1 VVTAEFW
8 ISGADLW
15 AWRQTALQQARVA
28 EVDAQELDWLLAALG
43 NVDRLSL
50 RLGTVQQQAQI
61 PLACSQE
68 DLTQRWQQ
76 RLHQRVPV
84 QYLVGETP
92 WRNLAL
98 TVSPAVLIPRPETEL
113 IIDLAAAAVARS
125 PHREQLT
132 QGLWVDMGT
141 GSGAIAIALA
151 QTFPAA
157 RILAVDLSPAALAV
171 AQANADRAG
180 FGPSITFYQGSWF
193 DPLVPYQ
200 GQISAL
206 VSNPPYIP
214 SALLPTLQPEVI
226 DHEPATALDGGPD
239 GLTALGLLVIQAAD
253 YLVPGGL
260 WLAEIMA
267 GQGEAVQALLT
278 TQGGYRDCQIHLD
291 LAGRDRFVQASY
303 APSS

>member
-1 VVTAEFW
+1 
-8 ISGADLW
+8 
-15 AWRQTALQQARVA
+15 
-28 EVDAQELDWLLAALG
+28 
-43 NVDRLSL
+43 
-50 RLGTVQQQAQI
+50 
-61 PLACSQE
+61 
-68 DLTQRWQQ
+68 
-76 RLHQRVPV
+76 
-84 QYLVGETP
+84 
-92 WRNLAL
+92 
-98 TVSPAVLIPRPETEL
+98 
-113 IIDLAAAAVARS
+113 
-125 PHREQLT
+125 
-132 QGLWVDMGT
+132 
-141 GSGAIAIALA
+141 
-151 QTFPAA
+151 
-157 RILAVDLSPAALAV
+157 V